1 MPRHFTD
8 FVEVYR
14 AEIVADAYTKKR
26 DWDAAVKVWAGSA
39 SVQPASTTE
48 ADSQERETTDI
59 HITVFLPPTADVD
72 STDRLVVDGIT
83 YEVRSE
89 PRIWR
94 QGSLAH
100 IYLRARR
107 VRR

>member
-8 FVEVYR
+8 FAEVYR
-14 AEIVADAYTKKR
+14 AEIVADAYTKQR
-26 DWDAAVKVWAGSA
+26 DWGNAVKVWAGSA
-39 SVQPASTTE
+39 SVQPASTSE
-48 ADSQERETTDI
+48 ADSPKRETTDI
-59 HITVFLPPTADVD
+59 HVKVFLPPTANVD

-89 PRIWR
+89 PRVWR
-94 QGSLAH
+94 QGSLSH
-100 IYLRARR
+100 IYLQARR

>member
-1 MPRHFTD
+1 MPHFTD

-26 DWDAAVKVWAGSA
+26 GWDNAVKVWAGWG
-39 SVQPASTTE
+39 SVQPAATTE
-48 ADSQERETTDI
+48 AETSERETTDI
-59 HITVFLPPTADVD
+59 RISVFLPPAANVD
-72 STDRLVVDGIT
+72 STDRLVVDGIK

-89 PRIWR
+89 PRVWR